1 MLIKQ
6 DHHAKNMKY
15 NTSKLIEND
24 RRKNDFGFY
33 YAQVDVNRIGVRF
46 SMRLSNWQHMHAM
59 MNCSFL
65 NTINRLHNTTGSE
78 IKSIIMRNIER
89 NIVVGVVFHTLA
101 NAISFD
107 FQPLFMREFMKILS
121 DHKTRTDDQR
131 EIRFHRFKRP
141 YQIHKINSNAG
152 NSMSIKK
159 RRLCETFNYLNDGYN
174 VAYVCCLL
182 LAVLLHIWIATT
194 TTTKTTMICS
204 ACNLQYV
211 DAQNGEHVAT
221 VAPAIM
227 TGGAFCTRK
236 RAPKFG
242 TKQKMNEHLFLY

>member
-1 MLIKQ
+1 MQKIW
-6 DHHAKNMKY
+6 
-15 NTSKLIEND
+15 NTTHQNWLRMTEEKMTLDFTTHKLMSIGLEL
-24 RRKNDFGFY
+24 DFQCVY
-33 YAQVDVNRIGVRF
+33 RIG
-46 SMRLSNWQHMHAM
+46 MHAM

-159 RRLCETFNYLNDGYN
+159 G
-174 VAYVCCLL
+174 AYVKHSTISTMGTMLLMSAVFCSQSCC
-182 LAVLLHIWIATT
+182 T
-194 TTTKTTMICS
+194 
-204 ACNLQYV
+204 Y
-211 DAQNGEHVAT
+211 G
-221 VAPAIM
+221 
-227 TGGAFCTRK
+227 
-236 RAPKFG
+236 
-242 TKQKMNEHLFLY
+242 